1 MLQQMPKKSRHYIAA
16 LDLQNKYLSLVY
28 YAKAT
33 RDASQKTTNGTIS
46 PLIIKFLY
54 HYLSSLLA
62 IHFKQSE
69 ETTSNS

>member
-1 MLQQMPKKSRHYIAA
+1 MLQQMPKKSRHCIAA
-16 LDLQNKYLSLVY
+16 LDLQNKHLSLVY
-28 YAKAT
+28 YTKTA
-33 RDASQKTTNGTIS
+33 RDTSQNTPNETIS

-54 HYLSSLLA
+54 HYLPSLLA